1 MSSTMLWTIGLLALL
16 FFWML
21 GAYNRVMALRSPIIS
36 AWAQLET
43 VLQARRQALAGLLV
57 AAEPRLGNERAALEA
72 VITAQ
77 AQLGQAAEV
86 LRPRP
91 ARADAVAAL
100 AKAEAALVPAL
111 ARLASLIEQQ
121 SDWREDSGLS
131 SSLQTLKELAP
142 RWQFARQ
149 VFNDA
154 SANYNEAIDQFPTRL
169 LTNIFKFGRAGIL

>member
-1 MSSTMLWTIGLLALL
+1 MSAGLLWTLALLALA

-21 GAYNRVMALRSPIIS
+21 GAYNRVMALRSPIIA

-43 VLQARRQALAGLLV
+43 VLQARRQALASLLV
-57 AAEPRLGNERAALEA
+57 AAEPRLAAERPALEA
-72 VITAQ
+72 VIAAQ
-77 AQLGQAAEV
+77 AQLGAAADA

-91 ARADAVAAL
+91 ADADAVGAL
-100 AKAEAALVPAL
+100 ARAEAGLTPVL

-121 SDWREDSGLS
+121 ADWREDAALAG
-131 SSLQTLKELAP
+131 SLQALKELVP

-154 SANYNEAIDQFPTRL
+154 STAYNEAVTQLPTRL
-169 LTNIFKFGRAGIL
+169 LSALFRFGRAGQL

>member
-1 MSSTMLWTIGLLALL
+1 MSSTMLWTLGLLALL

-21 GAYNRVMALRSPIIS
+21 GAYNRVVALRSPIIA
-36 AWAQLET
+36 AWSQLET

-72 VITAQ
+72 VIAAQ
-77 AQLGQAAEV
+77 AQLGQAADV

-100 AKAEAALVPAL
+100 ARAEAALAPAL

-121 SDWREDSGLS
+121 PDWREDSGLS
-131 SSLQTLKELAP
+131 GSLQTLKDLAP

-154 SANYNEAIDQFPTRL
+154 SLAYNEAVEQFPTSLLSRL
-169 LTNIFKFGRAGIL
+169 FNFGRAGVL